1 MKMLLKQC
9 TVIMLILMAAFVLAG
24 CGSEEADSRD
34 ETDTK
39 AQTGESVNDG
49 AKEGTDDA
57 WVLEYVDAHGEMHN
71 ATIDTDLA
79 MHDYDWTNLI
89 REDGGTLSYSDG
101 RYRTRRGIDISS
113 HQGDIDWAKVKAAGN
128 DFVFVRVVYR
138 AYGEKGQLF
147 ADEKARDNITA
158 AQKAGLDVGVYVF
171 SQAVD
176 EKEAVEEA
184 DLTIKQLRGLKLQLP
199 VVFDPETILDDEAR
213 TDNVS
218 GMQFTD
224 NTIAFCEHIREAGFE
239 PMIYSNM
246 VWEGEMF
253 ELDRLQEYPVWYADY
268 EIPAQTPYAFRF
280 WQYSEKGK
288 TDGVQGAVDLNL
300 EFVKE

>member
-1 MKMLLKQC
+1 MS
-9 TVIMLILMAAFVLAG
+9 TVRPFRALRPDKKYADKVISLPYDVMNRKEASEMAEGNPYSFLHICRA
-24 CGSEEADSRD
+24 
-34 ETDTK
+34 
-39 AQTGESVNDG
+39 ESDMP
-49 AKEGTDDA
+49 EQD
-57 WVLEYVDAHGEMHN
+57 N
-71 ATIDTDLA
+71 A
-79 MHDYDWTNLI
+79 YD
-89 REDGGTLSYSDG
+89 RS
-101 RYRTRRGIDISS
+101 
-113 HQGDIDWAKVKAAGN
+113 
-128 DFVFVRVVYR
+128 VY
-138 AYGEKGQLF
+138 
-147 ADEKARDNITA
+147 EKARDNITA